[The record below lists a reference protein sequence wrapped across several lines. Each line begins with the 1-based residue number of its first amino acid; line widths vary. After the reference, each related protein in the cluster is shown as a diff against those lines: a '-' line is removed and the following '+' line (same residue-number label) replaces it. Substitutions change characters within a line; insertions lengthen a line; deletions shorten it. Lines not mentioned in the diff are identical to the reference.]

1 MATVLLASPTEERFP
16 VLKGFR
22 KFISQGNVIDLAVA
36 VIIGAAFT
44 PIVTAVTDVIMNI
57 IGALV
62 GQPSFDTV
70 LQFSINGS
78 DPIQPGTILTA
89 IVNFLL
95 VAAAVYFAIVVPMN
109 KLKKE
114 EPAEEAGPTEA
125 ELLTEIRDLLAKQN

>member
-1 MATVLLASPTEERFP
+1 MAAVLLASPTQERFP

-22 KFISQGNVIDLAVA
+22 EFISQGNVIDLAVA

-114 EPAEEAGPTEA
+114 EPAEEAAPTEA